1 MLATPDSDYCS
12 VTCPI
17 NCFLEPLQAIAVNC
31 IVVLIGAVPALMVSN
46 VLMLLLLVLAYR
58 EDSNYTCMADR
69 SLLNCC
75 LPARVVTDLPEG
87 DHHTAG
93 RRAKQARW
101 RRDDLSSCHGW

>member
-31 IVVLIGAVPALMVSN
+31 IVVLIGAVLALMVSN
-46 VLMLLLLVLAYR
+46 VLMLLLLVLVHIER
-58 EDSNYTCMADR
+58 ILTTHVWLIR

-75 LPARVVTDLPEG
+75 LPARVVIDLPEG
-87 DHHTAG
+87 DHHTS
-93 RRAKQARW
+93 
-101 RRDDLSSCHGW
+101 DDVLWPETSK